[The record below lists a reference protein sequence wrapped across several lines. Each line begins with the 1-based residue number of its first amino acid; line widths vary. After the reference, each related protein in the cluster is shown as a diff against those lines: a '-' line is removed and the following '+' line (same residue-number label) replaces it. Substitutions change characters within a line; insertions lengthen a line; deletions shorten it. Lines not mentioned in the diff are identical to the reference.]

1 MNILFVDA
9 NDNPIGTGTKKEA
22 WEKGIA
28 HRVARI
34 FLFNSKG
41 DFLLQKRS
49 QFVDAPLTLDQSA
62 AGHVDEG
69 EEYEQVAYRELEEE
83 LGVKGIHLT
92 EIARYYH
99 EQSKIKQETISP
111 PRKRF
116 NAIFTGVYDG
126 AFVTSP
132 REVAEVRWVTMP
144 ELEAWIV
151 RQKEDFSEGFLYAY
165 EKFKE
170 AQLH

>member
-1 MNILFVDA
+1 MNILFVDK
-9 NDNPIGTGTKKEA
+9 DDKPIGAGSKKEA

-28 HRVARI
+28 HRIARI

-49 QFVDAPLTLDQSA
+49 QFVDAPLVYDQSA

-69 EEYEQVAYRELEEE
+69 EEYEQAAYRELEEE
-83 LGVKGIHLT
+83 LGVKGILLI
-92 EIARYYH
+92 EVARYYQ
-99 EQSKIKQETISP
+99 EQSKVKQETIDP

-116 NAIFTGVYDG
+116 NALYTGVYDG
-126 AFVTSP
+126 EFVTSP
-132 REVAEVRWVTMP
+132 REVAEVRWVTLP
-144 ELEAWIV
+144 ELEAWIA
-151 RQKEDFSEGFLYAY
+151 RQRGDFSEGFLYAY

-170 AQLH
+170 AKLH